1 MLNLAQCWLH
11 YLSLRSSSSSCFSR
25 LVLSFPATLK
35 ISAPMS
41 VGTGAIYR
49 WSGKPRVREGRMIIT
64 ESVPGELI
72 RLQPEFF
79 KPAAATNIAE
89 FINMDKM
96 IGDSSRRA

>member
-1 MLNLAQCWLH
+1 
-11 YLSLRSSSSSCFSR
+11 
-25 LVLSFPATLK
+25 
-35 ISAPMS
+35 
-41 VGTGAIYR
+41 
-49 WSGKPRVREGRMIIT
+49 MIIT

-89 FINMDKM
+89 LINMDKM

>member
-1 MLNLAQCWLH
+1 MLVTLLVIAFVIIVLFQPARFE
-11 YLSLRSSSSSCFSR
+11 LSRN
-25 LVLSFPATLK
+25 AE

-41 VGTGAIYR
+41 AGTGAIYR

-79 KPAAATNIAE
+79 EPAAATNIAE

-96 IGDSSRRA
+96 IGDSSRKA